1 MALEHFL
8 AQIYPT
14 AWQLGLGLLLV
25 AIAMFAR
32 NGILGLGGVLRQR
45 YATWRTAP

>member
-1 MALEHFL
+1 
-8 AQIYPT
+8 
-14 AWQLGLGLLLV
+14 
-25 AIAMFAR
+25 MFAR